1 MIGGIGGAMSTHI
14 VNLSRERDEGGGRG
28 IEKGRGLDGEDWGG
42 GSTLIV
48 GEMEI

>member
-1 MIGGIGGAMSTHI
+1 MIGGIGSAMSTHI

-42 GSTLIV
+42 STLIV